1 MPFRLF
7 PGGYDGH
14 MRNRALLSILFAA
27 LLATAGCKRSAGT
40 KPLDEAGIGYTTIQS
55 FEKLEV
61 TENEVVQIVKARSGG
76 LSDRAC
82 LELFKQARS
91 RGGEFAEGFAA
102 ANLRSVGMSEEGILE
117 LGRLSSLSAWA
128 GEAHA
133 LLLAGFREFTVMEL
147 ARRRAQGLPTMN
159 SPSLAKLR
167 NAGYSEDRILDAIR
181 NGVTD
186 ADVDKVVK
194 PLPSPGGFRRQPRRS
209 R

>member
-1 MPFRLF
+1 MRRPAARF
-7 PGGYDGH
+7 PLKMDC
-14 MRNRALLSILFAA
+14 MKDRALLAMLSAA
-27 LLATAGCKRSAGT
+27 LLAFAACKRSADT
-40 KPLDEAGIGYTTIQS
+40 KPLDEAGVGYSTIRT
-55 FEKLEV
+55 LEELAV
-61 TENEVVQIVKARSGG
+61 TEDEVGQIVKARSGG

-82 LELFKQARS
+82 LELLKQARS
-91 RGGEFAEGFAA
+91 RGAPFAEGFAA
-102 ANLRSVGMSEEGILE
+102 ANLRSAGMGEESILE
-117 LGRLSSLSAWA
+117 LGRLNHMGVWA

-133 LLLAGFREFTVMEL
+133 LLLAGFHESTVLEL

-186 ADVDKVVK
+186 ADVDNVVK
-194 PLPSPGGFRRQPRRS
+194 PLPSPGSFRRQPRR